1 MLALLYKRKKKVGGE
16 MKRESIISKVHES
29 LTSEE
34 AITNLVVE
42 TVERYGKDGA
52 LEHFA
57 RNIYI
62 NSIIFKVVFKQDAN
76 EMERI
81 FFIMNDV
88 IDEMDK
94 KKMEARKK

>member
-1 MLALLYKRKKKVGGE
+1 M
-16 MKRESIISKVHES
+16 
-29 LTSEE
+29 
-34 AITNLVVE
+34 VVE

-62 NSIIFKVVFKQDAN
+62 NCIVFQAVFNKDAN

-81 FFIMNDV
+81 FFIMSDV